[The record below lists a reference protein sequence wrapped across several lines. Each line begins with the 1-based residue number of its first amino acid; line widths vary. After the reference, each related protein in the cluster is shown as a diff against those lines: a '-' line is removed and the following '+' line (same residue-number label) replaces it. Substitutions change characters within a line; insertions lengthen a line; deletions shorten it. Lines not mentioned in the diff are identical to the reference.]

1 MMLNR
6 PMSRLATAVA
16 AAGTVCALGAAT
28 AAAAAPT
35 APRSWSG
42 PKGPVPHA
50 FSNATPGLTRIFL
63 TGTGKNGTLV
73 AWKGK
78 FDDRIHYE
86 TRIGGHWS
94 AAQTIPGAAT
104 SAGPAVGFYPD
115 PTGHDAVLAVWK
127 KLGSSRILYAQ
138 GQTHSSGAISWAAPA
153 TLPGSLTRTST
164 APAVLFPA
172 NAPHDRVIVA
182 WKGPD
187 DHVRYSVGTPAGR
200 GFTWTSSDW
209 LSSALTTKTGAAPA
223 LAEVQTGTAKG
234 TLQVFWKGYRSYQV
248 RYVTT
253 ADPLKLSR
261 SHLTWSRATV
271 VPHAAT
277 GAGPAVCALG
287 VHGAGPLLLAYKAPR
302 SLQVRYQTLHTGWSA
317 RRTVPGAST
326 AVGPAL
332 LGGLLATTASDTSGS
347 IFFRYFS

>member
-1 MMLNR
+1 MLNR
-6 PMSRLATAVA
+6 PISRLATVVA

-28 AAAAAPT
+28 AAAAAPSS
-35 APRSWSG
+35 ARSWSG

-73 AWKGK
+73 TWKGK

-86 TRIGGHWS
+86 MRIGGRWS
-94 AAQTIPGAAT
+94 AAQTIPGAAA
-104 SAGPAVGFYPD
+104 SAGPSVAFYPD

-127 KLGSSRILYAQ
+127 KLGSTRILYAQ
-138 GQTHSSGAISWAAPA
+138 GQAHSSGTISWAAPA
-153 TLPGSLTRTST
+153 TLPGSLTSTTT

-182 WKGPD
+182 WKGPQ

-200 GFTWTSSDW
+200 GFTWTPSDW
-209 LSSALTTKTGAAPA
+209 LSSALITKTGAAPA
-223 LAEVQTGTAKG
+223 LAEVQTGTAQG
-234 TLQVFWKGYRSYQV
+234 TLYVFWKGYRSYQV
-248 RYVTT
+248 RYATT
-253 ADPLKLSR
+253 SDPLNLSH
-261 SHLTWSRATV
+261 SHLTWSTTTV
-271 VPHAAT
+271 VPRAAT
-277 GAGPAVCALG
+277 GAGPAVSALG
-287 VHGAGPLLLAYKAPR
+287 AHGAGPLLLADKAPR
-302 SLQVRYQTLHTGWSA
+302 SLQVRYPTLHTVWSA

-332 LGGLLATTASDTSGS
+332 LGGQLATTASDISGS
-347 IFFRYFS
+347 IFFRYFR

>member
-6 PMSRLATAVA
+6 PISRLATVVA

-28 AAAAAPT
+28 AAAAAPSS
-35 APRSWSG
+35 ARSWSG

-50 FSNATPGLTRIFL
+50 FSN
-63 TGTGKNGTLV
+63 GTLV
-73 AWKGK
+73 TWKGK

-86 TRIGGHWS
+86 MRIGGRWS

-104 SAGPAVGFYPD
+104 SAGPSVAFYPD

-127 KLGSSRILYAQ
+127 KLGSTRILYAQ
-138 GQTHSSGAISWAAPA
+138 GQAHSSGTISWAAPA
-153 TLPGSLTRTST
+153 TLPGSLTSTTT

-182 WKGPD
+182 WKGPF

-200 GFTWTSSDW
+200 GFTWTPSDW
-209 LSSALTTKTGAAPA
+209 LSAALITRTGAAPA
-223 LAEVQTGTAKG
+223 LAEVQTGTAQG
-234 TLQVFWKGYRSYQV
+234 TLYVFWKGYRSYQV
-248 RYVTT
+248 RYATT
-253 ADPLKLSR
+253 SDPLNLSR
-261 SHLTWSRATV
+261 SHLTWSTTTV
-271 VPHAAT
+271 VPRAAT
-277 GAGPAVCALG
+277 GAGPAVSALG
-287 VHGAGPLLLAYKAPR
+287 AHGAGPLLLADKAPR
-302 SLQVRYQTLHTGWSA
+302 SLQVRYQTLHTVWSA

-332 LGGLLATTASDTSGS
+332 LGGQLATTASDISGS
-347 IFFRYFS
+347 IFFRYFR

>member
-6 PMSRLATAVA
+6 PISRLATVVA

-28 AAAAAPT
+28 AAAAAPSS
-35 APRSWSG
+35 ARSWSG

-63 TGTGKNGTLV
+63 TGTGTNGTLV
-73 AWKGK
+73 TWKGK

-86 TRIGGHWS
+86 MRIGGRWS

-104 SAGPAVGFYPD
+104 SAGPSVAFYPD

-127 KLGSSRILYAQ
+127 KLGSTRILYAQ
-138 GQTHSSGAISWAAPA
+138 GQAHSSGTISWAAPA
-153 TLPGSLTRTST
+153 TLPGSLTSTTT

-182 WKGPD
+182 WKGPF

-200 GFTWTSSDW
+200 GFTWTPSDW
-209 LSSALTTKTGAAPA
+209 LSAALITRTGAAPA
-223 LAEVQTGTAKG
+223 LAEVQTGTAQG
-234 TLQVFWKGYRSYQV
+234 TLYVFWKGYRSYQV
-248 RYVTT
+248 RYATT
-253 ADPLKLSR
+253 SDPLNLSR
-261 SHLTWSRATV
+261 SHLTWSTTTV
-271 VPHAAT
+271 VPRAAT
-277 GAGPAVCALG
+277 GAGPAVSALG
-287 VHGAGPLLLAYKAPR
+287 AHGAGPLLLADKAPR
-302 SLQVRYQTLHTGWSA
+302 SLQVRYQTLHTVWSA

-332 LGGLLATTASDTSGS
+332 LGGQLATTASDISGS
-347 IFFRYFS
+347 IFFRYFR

>member
-1 MMLNR
+1 MLNR
-6 PMSRLATAVA
+6 PMSRLATAVV

-28 AAAAAPT
+28 AAAAAPS

-86 TRIGGHWS
+86 MRIGGHWS
-94 AAQTIPGAAT
+94 AARAIPGAAT
-104 SAGPAVGFYPD
+104 SAGPSVGFYPD
-115 PTGHDAVLAVWK
+115 PTGHDAVLAVWR
-127 KLGSSRILYAQ
+127 KLASSKILYAQ
-138 GQTHSSGAISWAAPA
+138 GQAHANGTISWGAPA
-153 TLPGSLTRTST
+153 ALPGSLTRTTT

-182 WKGPD
+182 WKGPY

-200 GFTWTSSDW
+200 GFTWTPSNW
-209 LSSALTTKTGAAPA
+209 LSAAAITKTGAAPA
-223 LAEVQTGTAKG
+223 LAEVQTGTATG
-234 TLQVFWKGYRSYQV
+234 TLYVFWKGYRSYQV
-248 RYVTT
+248 RYATT
-253 ADPLKLSR
+253 SDPLNLSHSR
-261 SHLTWSRATV
+261 LSWSATKV
-271 VPHAAT
+271 VPRGAT
-277 GAGPAVCALG
+277 GAGPAASALG
-287 VHGAGPLLLAYKAPR
+287 THGAGPLLLAYKAPR
-302 SLQVRYQTLHTGWSA
+302 TLRVRYQTLRTGWSA
-317 RRTVPGAST
+317 PRAVPGAST

-347 IFFRYFS
+347 IFYRFFS